1 MNKFAIALLATTML
15 ATPAA
20 FAASNDQQP
29 QQQPQ
34 AQQQMQQK
42 PQSQQSMQQKP
53 SQQAQENSNQQQA
66 QENQKQNEQNA
77 QNQNRP
83 QGQQQQTAENN
94 QPISPQDL
102 SRDQVRKIQQALDK
116 EGFKSGHVDG
126 IWGHETQN
134 AVKQFQQS
142 KQLPA
147 TGQLDEQT
155 VADLG
160 LNTSQFMSSQN
171 QNSMTVGQ
179 GQGQDQNS
187 QSKGQNSMS
196 QDQNK

>member
-53 SQQAQENSNQQQA
+53 NQQAQENSNQQQA

-77 QNQNRP
+77 QNQNQP
-83 QGQQQQTAENN
+83 QQTAENN

-179 GQGQDQNS
+179 GQGQGQDQNS
-187 QSKGQNSMS
+187 QPQGQN
-196 QDQNK
+196 K